1 MLFGWEMAQRMR
13 DLTVLTEDP
22 NLVSD
27 THTGSS
33 QPPVT
38 PVPGDLKLSYGFH
51 WHWCADMYADKTPI
65 YIK

>member
-1 MLFGWEMAQRMR
+1 MR

-38 PVPGDLKLSYGFH
+38 PVPGYRASLISAGI
-51 WHWCADMYADKTPI
+51 CI
-65 YIK
+65 YPYMSLVPHQVGKDRPLE